1 MVNMLSTVATVA
13 NEIVNSEPVIVR
25 GACPHDCP
33 DTCSMLIT
41 VEAGQATA
49 VQGNPDH
56 PYTKG
61 TLCGKVND
69 YLDRVYSPQRIL
81 YPMRRVGAKGSGEF
95 ERISWTAALDEIA
108 YRFNQIIREYG
119 AQAILPCSYAGHEGL
134 LNGINV
140 GDAFF
145 NRLGAS
151 ISERTFC
158 ISSTSLAYLMTCG
171 PSHGTDP
178 DTFSHSQY
186 IILWGCNALS
196 TNVHLWSFIQ
206 AARKNGAK
214 LVVIDPVKTRTA
226 KQADWHLPIR
236 PGTDGALALGL
247 MQVMIQE
254 NLIDADYV
262 EHYTIGY
269 TELKDRASEYSPEKV
284 SALTGIPAA
293 DIVQLAREYA
303 TTQPSVIRLGV
314 ALEKQ
319 AGGGQGVRAICCLPA
334 LVGAWRYLGGGL
346 LQSPMWPFPIKWE
359 RLHHAEFIQPGT
371 RVLNQW
377 QLGATLTGETHLDP
391 PIKALFVYNCNP
403 VTQNPEQEKVIAGL
417 EQEDLFTVVSEQFLT
432 DTADYADILL
442 PATTQIENLDLM
454 FSWGHTY
461 LTLNMPAIAP
471 LGEAV
476 SNTELFRRLAA
487 KMGFADEC
495 FQLGDEEIALG
506 LMDWS
511 APVLQGIDMAKLKQD
526 GYAKLKIDPVPHATG
541 NFPTATGKCE
551 FLSSMAIDS
560 NYVLPV
566 FRQGYTEFQPG
577 APVDPLP
584 TFIPP
589 FAVGAELETARYAL
603 NLLAAKPH
611 TFINSCFANLPKHR
625 RLEGAPTVLIHPQ
638 DAAQRGIVNGQL
650 VQVFNDL
657 GSFQIQAEVTDVVQP
672 GVIAAAIG
680 HWRKLSASASTLNAA
695 TAATFADLGHTAAVG
710 GTLVEVAAIT
720 SGLVS
725 TVGTD

>member
-1 MVNMLSTVATVA
+1 MQQVMNMVSAAT
-13 NEIVNSEPVIVR
+13 NEPIVVQ

-41 VEAGQATA
+41 VEAGRATK

-56 PYTKG
+56 PYTQG

-69 YLDRVYSPQRIL
+69 YLDRVYSPERIL
-81 YPMRRVGAKGSGEF
+81 YPMRRIGRKGSGQF
-95 ERISWTAALDEIA
+95 ERISWDVALDEITS
-108 YRFNQIIREYG
+108 RFRQVITEYG

-171 PSHGTDP
+171 PSYGTDP
-178 DTFSHSQY
+178 DTFSHSKY
-186 IILWGCNALS
+186 IVLWGCNALS

-206 AARKNGAK
+206 QARQNGAK
-214 LVVIDPVKTRTA
+214 LVVIDPVRTRTA
-226 KQADWHLPIR
+226 KQADWHIQVR

-247 MQVMIQE
+247 MHTLMQE

-262 EHYTIGY
+262 AQYTIGFAA
-269 TELKDRASEYSPEKV
+269 LKARASAYPPEKV
-284 SALTGIPAA
+284 AEITGVSAT
-293 DIVQLAREYA
+293 DIVRFAKEYA
-303 TTQPSVIRLGV
+303 TAQPSVIRLGV

-319 AGGGQGVRAICCLPA
+319 PGGGQGVRAICCLPA

-346 LQSPMWPFPIKWE
+346 LQSPMWLFPIQGDA
-359 RLHHAEFIQPGT
+359 LHHPEFIQPGT

-377 QLGATLTGETHLDP
+377 HLGATLIGDVPLDP
-391 PIKALFVYNCNP
+391 PIKALFIYNCNP

-417 EQEDLFTVVSEQFLT
+417 SREDLFTVVSEQFMT

-442 PATTQIENLDLM
+442 PATTQLENLDLM
-454 FSWGHTY
+454 FSWGHAY
-461 LTLNMPAIAP
+461 LTLNTPAIAP

-476 SNTELFRRLAA
+476 PNTELFRRLAQRI
-487 KMGFADEC
+487 GFADAC
-495 FQLGDEEIALG
+495 FTLNDEALA
-506 LMDWS
+506 LSLLDWS
-511 APVLQGIDMAKLKQD
+511 APALKGIDMARLKRE
-526 GYAKLKIDPVPHATG
+526 GYAKLNLNPVPHAEG
-541 NFPTATGKCE
+541 NFPTTSGKCE

-566 FRQGYTEFQPG
+566 FRQGFTEFQPG
-577 APVDPLP
+577 EPIDPLP
-584 TFIPP
+584 CYIPP
-589 FAVGAELETARYAL
+589 QDASTNRAHYPLT
-603 NLLAAKPH
+603 LLAAKPH
-611 TFINSCFANLPKHR
+611 MFVNSCFGNLPKHR
-625 RLEGAPTVLIHPQ
+625 KLEGEPTMLIHPEA
-638 DAAQRGIVNGQL
+638 AAQRGITQGQL
-650 VQVFNDL
+650 VQVFNQR
-657 GSFQIQAEVTDVVQP
+657 GQFQIKAQVSDAVQP
-672 GVIAAAIG
+672 ETIAVSIG
-680 HWRKLSASASTLNAA
+680 HWRKLSLSHSTLNAT

-710 GTLVEVAAIT
+710 STLVEVIAHP
-720 SGLVS
+720 SKLCDRS
-725 TVGTD
+725 SC